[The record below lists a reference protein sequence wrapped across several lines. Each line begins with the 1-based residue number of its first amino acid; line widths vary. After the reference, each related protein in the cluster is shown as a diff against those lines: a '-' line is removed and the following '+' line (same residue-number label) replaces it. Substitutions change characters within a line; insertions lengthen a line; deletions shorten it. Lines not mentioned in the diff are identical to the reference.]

1 MLRKRKMA
9 LISQWKSLL
18 ENVLLNIWGRS
29 AKGSSPISARLYGG
43 LQTHGI
49 HSKDHAIMD
58 RAWNTFTQRILDP
71 FHPSYTWYNEI
82 STDTNRYLFLLFSPF
97 LRGIITFAPITAL
110 FSHSWDSG
118 FFLGDWNLKNATTRI
133 FHASLF
139 YQSPLSFVQRN
150 SSQCLPT
157 IFVGFTDNYDVLW
170 DLTKRN
176 LFLVNWLVNWKN
188 SNICTVDFESLSFF
202 FFKLKSKWMF

>member
-1 MLRKRKMA
+1 MEISPRKCFIKYLRT
-9 LISQWKSLL
+9 
-18 ENVLLNIWGRS
+18 
-29 AKGSSPISARLYGG
+29 KGSSPISARLYGG

-97 LRGIITFAPITAL
+97 LRGMITFAPTTAL
-110 FSHSWDSG
+110 FSHSWDSS

-133 FHASLF
+133 FHASFF
-139 YQSPLSFVQRN
+139 YQSPKRPFHLSKEILRN
-150 SSQCLPT
+150 VCANNFCW
-157 IFVGFTDNYDVLW
+157 IY
-170 DLTKRN
+170 R
-176 LFLVNWLVNWKN
+176 
-188 SNICTVDFESLSFF
+188 
-202 FFKLKSKWMF
+202 

>member
-82 STDTNRYLFLLFSPF
+82 STESIPLSSFFAIFKRNDNLCTDHRPF
-97 LRGIITFAPITAL
+97 LSFLRFKFFSRWLESQECHHPNFSRFSLLPIAEP
-110 FSHSWDSG
+110 
-118 FFLGDWNLKNATTRI
+118 
-133 FHASLF
+133 
-139 YQSPLSFVQRN
+139 PLSFVQRN
-150 SSQCLPT
+150 SSQCLCQQ
-157 IFVGFTDNYDVLW
+157 FLL
-170 DLTKRN
+170 DLPIITTYRE
-176 LFLVNWLVNWKN
+176 
-188 SNICTVDFESLSFF
+188 I
-202 FFKLKSKWMF
+202 